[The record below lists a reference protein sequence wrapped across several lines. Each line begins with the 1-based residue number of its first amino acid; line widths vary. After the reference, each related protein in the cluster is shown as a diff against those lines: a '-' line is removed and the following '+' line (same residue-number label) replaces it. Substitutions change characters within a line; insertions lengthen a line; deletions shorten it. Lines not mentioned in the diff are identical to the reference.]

1 MNLNNAI
8 KSFGK
13 NILEHF
19 DIKSA
24 AKLISIKSFGI
35 LSSIS
40 ITLIIVRELEPKNV
54 GIYFLYFAIAKLSS
68 IVFSLGS
75 FAAIIPIYSSSNKED
90 AKHLVS
96 LALSSSIWM
105 ALINIICMGLIFFL
119 LPETTQLRF
128 WYVPAASLLS
138 ALIIIQTNLFHIFS
152 VKSMLTEATIFQEGT
167 GRNILMCLFFLI
179 IIVFD
184 ESLLGLRS
192 IFFSTIFASSFLVIY
207 GLTRFYFSLNIF
219 AIPYSLTKKYFSLS
233 LNFFPSTALLY
244 GSSHIFE
251 ILINYLFGPI
261 SLAII
266 AIANRVCELLLF
278 FTHLINLYFVKSSK
292 IYFSGNKTNLIKL
305 SKKCISLSFITTLV
319 LTFLYLLLGHNLA
332 YEFLKLADFEY
343 SEMAIFIMIISTIGQ
358 SITIFSQNFLTNIG
372 RFKFL
377 IALDSVILIFGI
389 FLLFLT
395 SLYQLAIIPVAVI
408 ILLRIIRQITC
419 FYYASSLVLEKKD
432 SNS

>member
-1 MNLNNAI
+1 
-8 KSFGK
+8 
-13 NILEHF
+13 
-19 DIKSA
+19 
-24 AKLISIKSFGI
+24 
-35 LSSIS
+35 
-40 ITLIIVRELEPKNV
+40 
-54 GIYFLYFAIAKLSS
+54 
-68 IVFSLGS
+68 
-75 FAAIIPIYSSSNKED
+75 
-90 AKHLVS
+90 
-96 LALSSSIWM
+96 
-105 ALINIICMGLIFFL
+105 MGLIFFL

-343 SEMAIFIMIISTIGQ
+343 SEMAIFIMLISTISQ

-432 SNS
+432 SKPRKAPFCREGLNCRTGRELVVREEPSYCTYRREQREPRSRRYRHRRDWPGHRFLRRYSFANMQERRLTLRGTKITATSGGPL